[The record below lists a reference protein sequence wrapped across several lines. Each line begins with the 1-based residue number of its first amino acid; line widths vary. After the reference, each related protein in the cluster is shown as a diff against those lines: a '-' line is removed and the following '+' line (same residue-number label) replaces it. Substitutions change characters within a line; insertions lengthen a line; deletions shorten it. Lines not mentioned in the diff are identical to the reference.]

1 MTEMMLNPNMVDA
14 AKSLLTKNE
23 IISLSEITGIAES
36 SIREMIAGRRKC
48 SCELIDK
55 IQNACKIR
63 HRYIGDIIQTEFQC
77 SNQ

>member
-23 IISLSEITGIAES
+23 IISLSEVTGIAES

-48 SCELIDK
+48 SCDLVDK
-55 IQNACKIR
+55 IQKACKIR
-63 HRYIGDIIQTEFQC
+63 HQYIGEIIKSEIEC
-77 SNQ
+77 